1 MNWKLPPSDKSKRW
15 LNPSL
20 ELQILL
26 ACSWS
31 CQSCDAF
38 SQFHGISWV
47 KKGTMTIAQI
57 QHFIDEMKEQ
67 NAFLGRI
74 RILGGEPTMHGKFQD
89 IVRMLHAELV
99 VTGHVGHL
107 EVITNGDNPEK
118 IEPVK
123 HLIKKVRVS
132 GEAAKQRSHTAN
144 LRATPRSLG
153 YEGKR
158 CGQPEFCGWS
168 LSFYGYA
175 PCSSGAGIMRL
186 RDLMELQQRTSLP
199 TEKGTEKTWPELQ
212 ELCNDCY
219 HGLRDEDKVK
229 SGTGMKPGQH
239 ALNVPSTEV
248 WENLAPWLHGKNAD
262 WPIYGQEARVP
273 AEATA

>member
-1 MNWKLPPSDKSKRW
+1 MGWKDKPADSAKVW

-26 ACSWS
+26 ACGWS

-38 SQFHGISWV
+38 SQFHGISWI
-47 KKGTMTIAQI
+47 KKGTMSMAQI
-57 QHFIDEMKEQ
+57 QFFCSEME
-67 NAFLGRI
+67 NANAYFGRI
-74 RILGGEPTMHGKFQD
+74 RILGGEPTGHPRFAD
-89 IVRMLHAELV
+89 VVRLLHERLV
-99 VTGHVGHL
+99 QHGHVGHL
-107 EVITNGDNPEK
+107 ELITNGDAPEK

-144 LRATPRSLG
+144 LRATPKSLG

-168 LSFYGYA
+168 LSYHGYA
-175 PCSSGAGIMRL
+175 PCSSGAGIMKL
-186 RDLMELQQRTSLP
+186 RDLMAIHQRTSLP
-199 TEKGTEKTWPELQ
+199 AQNGTEQTWPELQ
-212 ELCNDCY
+212 SLCDECY

-229 SGTGMKPGQH
+229 SGTGMLPGQH
-239 ALNVPSTEV
+239 KLNVPNADV

-262 WPIYGQEARVP
+262 WPVYGQQVPVEAAV
-273 AEATA
+273 